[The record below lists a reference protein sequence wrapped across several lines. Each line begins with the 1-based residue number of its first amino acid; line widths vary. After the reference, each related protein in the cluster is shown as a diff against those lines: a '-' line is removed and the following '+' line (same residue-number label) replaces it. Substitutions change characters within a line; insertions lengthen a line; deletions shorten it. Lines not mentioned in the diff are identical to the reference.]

1 MLLLEASPHCSRPL
15 AFPTPATWSQPK
27 EMGLPVHAY
36 VAKEE
41 IREDGTEKS
50 KKVRRAGGAEGDG
63 LEGR

>member
-1 MLLLEASPHCSRPL
+1 
-15 AFPTPATWSQPK
+15 
-27 EMGLPVHAY
+27 MGLPVHAY